1 MKFYTFKTMDIQK
14 SLDTLKEWGD
24 SLVAG
29 LPNIILAIIVL
40 VVSYFA
46 SRIIYNVVLRLVN
59 KRVPK
64 IAIARLI
71 GRTSSVVIFCIG
83 LFITLNVL
91 NLSGTLK
98 TILSAAGI
106 SGLVIGLALQGTL
119 SNTLSGIILSFRK
132 NIKIGNWIETNGYE
146 GEVMDIN
153 INYFVLKEAD
163 NNIVIIPNKSI
174 LENSFKNHSLTPKI
188 RVTISC
194 GVSYDSDLELV
205 EKLTTE
211 TINQHFNQESIDSE
225 MEFYYTEFGDSSI
238 NFIVRFWID
247 GTSGVPKLKAK
258 SKGIIEIK
266 KAFAKAD
273 IDIPFPIRTLQFET
287 NPLLTSSDQQ
297 KDS

>member
-1 MKFYTFKTMDIQK
+1 MEIQSSIDK
-14 SLDTLKEWGD
+14 VRGWGD
-24 SLVAG
+24 ALIKA
-29 LPNIILAIIVL
+29 LPNIILAIIVI
-40 VVSYFA
+40 VISYFL
-46 SRIIYNVVLRLVN
+46 SRIVYNVVLRLVN

-64 IAIARLI
+64 ITIARLI
-71 GRTSSVVIFCIG
+71 ARTSAIIVISLG

-132 NIKIGNWIETNGYE
+132 NIKIGNWIETNGYQ

-153 INYFVLKEAD
+153 TNYFVLKEAD
-163 NNIVIIPNKSI
+163 NNIVILPNKSI
-174 LENSFKNHSLTPKI
+174 LENSFKNYSLTTKI
-188 RVTISC
+188 RVTVTC
-194 GVSYDSDLELV
+194 GVSYNSDLEMV

-211 TINQHFNQESIDSE
+211 TINQHFNQESIDTE
-225 MEFYYTEFGDSSI
+225 MEFYYTDFGDSSI
-238 NFIVRFWID
+238 NFMVRFWID

-258 SKGIIEIK
+258 SKAIIEIK

-273 IDIPFPIRTLQFET
+273 IDIPFPIRTLQFEN
-287 NPLLTSSDQQ
+287 NPLSTISA
-297 KDS
+297 KKNK

>member
-1 MKFYTFKTMDIQK
+1 MQK
-14 SLDTLKEWGD
+14 SLDKLKEWGD
-24 SLVAG
+24 ALIQG
-29 LPNIILAIIVL
+29 LPNIILAVIVIII
-40 VVSYFA
+40 SYFA
-46 SRIIYNVVLRLVN
+46 SRIVYNIVLRLVN

-64 IAIARLI
+64 ITIARLI
-71 GRTSSVVIFCIG
+71 GRTSSVIVISIG

-119 SNTLSGIILSFRK
+119 ANTLSGIILSFRK

-146 GEVMDIN
+146 GEVLDIN

-163 NNIVIIPNKSI
+163 NNIVILPNKSI
-174 LENSFKNHSLTPKI
+174 LENSFKNYSLTTKI
-188 RVTISC
+188 RVTVTC
-194 GVSYDSDLELV
+194 GVSYDSDLEMV

-211 TINQHFNQESIDSE
+211 TINHHFNQESIDSE
-225 MEFYYTEFGDSSI
+225 MEFYYTDFSDSSI
-238 NFIVRFWID
+238 NFMVRFWID

-258 SKGIIEIK
+258 SKAIIEIK

-273 IDIPFPIRTLQFET
+273 IDIPFPIRTLKFDPNTPVSTIARQGT
-287 NPLLTSSDQQ
+287 
-297 KDS
+297 

>member
-1 MKFYTFKTMDIQK
+1 MTQEIQK
-14 SLDTLKEWGD
+14 SIDKVYEWGE
-24 SLVAG
+24 SLVAN
-29 LPNIILAIIVL
+29 LPNIILAIIVMIL
-40 VVSYFA
+40 TYFV
-46 SRIIYNVVLRLVN
+46 SRIINNIVLKLIN

-71 GRTSSVVIFCIG
+71 ARTSSVIVITIG
-83 LFITLNVL
+83 LFIILNVL

-132 NIKIGNWIETNGYE
+132 NIKIGNWIETNGYA
-146 GEVMDIN
+146 GEVIDIN

-163 NNIVIIPNKSI
+163 NNIVVLPNKSI
-174 LENSFKNHSLTPKI
+174 LENSFKNYSLTSKMRI
-188 RVTISC
+188 TIDC

-205 EKLTTE
+205 ERLTTE
-211 TINQHFNQESIDSE
+211 TINKHFNQESIDTE
-225 MEFYYTEFGDSSI
+225 MEFYYTAFGDSAI

-247 GTSGVPKLKAK
+247 GTSGIPKLKAK
-258 SKGIIEIK
+258 SQAIIEIK

-273 IDIPFPIRTLQFET
+273 IDIPFPIRTLQFDT
-287 NPLLTSSDQQ
+287 NSTLSISGNKTEE
-297 KDS
+297 KTK